1 MHLVCSGFCGI
12 YTYICCQPC
21 SSVDTCLHCLNHK
34 AGRAK
39 YCYLAST
46 ISSMWFCWMIRLHV
60 QFLKNLIFIP
70 IQVNRGTYSRRSR
83 LKRSD
88 GSTTSTS
95 FILRQVCNNL
105 RCMRFWD
112 RVMEVA
118 CFVGVFGGFG
128 GLYHSFRQDLHGLHA
143 CMVGVRLTWVTVL
156 MRCTLHWAAEGSNA
170 LPAECNSVLVKWG
183 EEEDKAGLE
192 ARLFPRREKNVQMT
206 WISLTVSSCFG
217 LNDKW
222 SMKVFLFLFL

>member
-118 CFVGVFGGFG
+118 CFVGGVQGGSGACITVFARTCMAYMHAWL
-128 GLYHSFRQDLHGLHA
+128 GLGLHELQCWCA
-143 CMVGVRLTWVTVL
+143 VLFIGLQRAVMRCQQNVTV
-156 MRCTLHWAAEGSNA
+156 C
-170 LPAECNSVLVKWG
+170 
-183 EEEDKAGLE
+183 
-192 ARLFPRREKNVQMT
+192 
-206 WISLTVSSCFG
+206 
-217 LNDKW
+217 
-222 SMKVFLFLFL
+222 